1 MVEQSNPGGR
11 RLRSIDLVAVFCFCC
26 VWAELAAIAENA
38 PKPSI
43 ARETPARIM
52 NRPIKTRRLKKA
64 DFEVEL
70 FFMFLGGLLKNLRS
84 S

>member
-26 VWAELAAIAENA
+26 AFAELAAFAENA
-38 PKPSI
+38 PKPST
-43 ARETPARIM
+43 AREAPARSM

-64 DFEVEL
+64 DFEVDV
-70 FFMFLGGLLKNLRS
+70 FFTVLEGLPKNSRS